1 MLSLLSMASLIKGN
15 YPGSLDFETFNLSL
29 RVSVNSLIFYGR
41 CYDDNTVVLEFK
53 FRI

>member
-29 RVSVNSLIFYGR
+29 RVSSLIFYGR
-41 CYDDNTVVLEFK
+41 CYDDNKVVLEFK